1 MKWLRQ
7 STASQ
12 EIQLGKF
19 VDDTDFKTAETA
31 LSIANTDIKIW
42 KEGATTQASKNSGGA
57 THIANGW
64 YYCVL
69 DATDTNT
76 CGMLEVTVDVSG
88 ALSVMRQFMVVPA
101 MIYDSLILGT
111 DRLDT
116 NVTHVADT
124 AQTARDIGA
133 SVLLSSGTGTGQLDF
148 TSGVVKS
155 NLINIAG
162 SAVSTSTAQLGV
174 NVVNFGGSAGTF
186 SSGRPEVNASHMG
199 GTSVNSVAMPGQAAP
214 SATPNLID
222 AIMYLYKAWRN
233 KKTQTAS
240 AYNLFA
246 DDTTTVDQ
254 KATVSDDGTTTT
266 VGEVASGP

>member
-1 MKWLRQ
+1 MAKWLRQ
-7 STASQ
+7 STAGQ
-12 EIQLGKF
+12 EIQIGKF

-64 YYCVL
+64 YYTVL

-76 CGMLEVTVDVSG
+76 CGNLEVTVDVSG
-88 ALSVMRQFMVVPA
+88 ALSVKREFMVVPA
-101 MIYDSLILGT
+101 MVYDALILGT
-111 DRLDT
+111 DTLDT
-116 NVTHVADT
+116 NVT
-124 AQTARDIGA
+124 Q
-133 SVLLSSGTGTGQLDF
+133 
-148 TSGVVKS
+148 
-155 NLINIAG
+155 
-162 SAVSTSTAQLGV
+162 
-174 NVVNFGGSAGTF
+174 FGGTNGTF
-186 SSGRPEVNASHMG
+186 SGGRPEVDTSHVG
-199 GTSVNSVAMPGQAAP
+199 GTSVSSVAMPGQAAP
-214 SATPNLID
+214 SATPNLLD

-233 KKTQTAS
+233 KKTQTATEF
-240 AYNLFA
+240 NLFA

>member
-101 MIYDSLILGT
+101 MIYDSIILGT

-148 TSGVVKS
+148 TSGVVKA
-155 NLINIAG
+155 NTTQFAG
-162 SAVSTSTAQLGV
+162 SAITSA
-174 NVVNFGGSAGTF
+174 
-186 SSGRPEVNASHMG
+186 SGRPEVNATHLG
-199 GTSVNSVAMPGQAAP
+199 GTSVNSVSMPGQGAP
-214 SATPNLID
+214 SATPNLLQ

-233 KKTQTAS
+233 RKTQS
-240 AYNLFA
+240 SSQYSLYA
-246 DDTTTVDQ
+246 DDATTVDH
-254 KATVSDDGTTTT
+254 KATVSADGTSADI
-266 VGEVASGP
+266 GEVASGP